1 MVLFNQNNVSKRYLP
16 FSQVYT
22 VTYNP
27 CRETS
32 MSFLQV
38 SVFSGSQLGDYFPNQ
53 VARTKI
59 LVAMAPNVVAA
70 WRVGAHR
77 E

>member
-1 MVLFNQNNVSKRYLP
+1 MMSNIH
-16 FSQVYT
+16 
-22 VTYNP
+22 
-27 CRETS
+27 

-38 SVFSGSQLGDYFPNQ
+38 SVFSGSQLGDYFLNQ

-59 LVAMAPNVVAA
+59 LVTMAPKVVATWGVA
-70 WRVGAHR
+70 VISQSAFTRR

>member
-1 MVLFNQNNVSKRYLP
+1 MVLFSQSNVSKRHLL

-27 CRETS
+27 C
-32 MSFLQV
+32 QV
-38 SVFSGSQLGDYFPNQ
+38 SVFSGHQLGDYFLNQ
-53 VARTKI
+53 VAGTNI
-59 LVAMAPNVVAA
+59 LVAMTPKVVTA
-70 WRVGAHR
+70 WRVAVISQSAFTRR